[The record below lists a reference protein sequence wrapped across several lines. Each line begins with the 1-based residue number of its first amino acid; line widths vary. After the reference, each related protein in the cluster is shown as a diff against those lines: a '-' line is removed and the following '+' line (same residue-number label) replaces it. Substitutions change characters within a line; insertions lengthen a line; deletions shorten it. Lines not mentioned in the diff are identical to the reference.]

1 MSEYAIDSAV
11 ILDPVGLHARPAVKV
26 SKLAKK
32 FVSTVEVCDRNDGA
46 WINAKS
52 TNALVKMKAPHG
64 ANLFVRA
71 NGDDALHAVSEIIS
85 LINREFREKTDG

>member
-1 MSEYAIDSAV
+1 MSQFAIDSAV

-32 FVSTVEVCDRNDGA
+32 YASTVEVCDREDGA

-52 TNALVKMKAPHG
+52 TNALMKMKAPHG
-64 ANLFVRA
+64 MNLYVRA
-71 NGDDALHAVSEIIS
+71 NGEDALHAVSEIIS
-85 LINREFREKTDG
+85 LINREFREQ

>member
-1 MSEYAIDSAV
+1 MSHYAIDSAV

-26 SKLAKK
+26 SKMAKK
-32 FVSTVEVCDRNDGA
+32 YASTVEVSDREDGA

-52 TNALVKMKAPHG
+52 TNALMKMKAPHG
-64 ANLFVRA
+64 MSLFVRA

-85 LINREFREKTDG
+85 LIRREFRDKSDG